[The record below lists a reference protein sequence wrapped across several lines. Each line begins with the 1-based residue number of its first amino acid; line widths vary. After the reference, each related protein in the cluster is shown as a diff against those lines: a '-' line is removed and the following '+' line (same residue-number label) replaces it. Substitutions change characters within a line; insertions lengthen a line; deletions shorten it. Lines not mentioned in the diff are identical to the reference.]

1 MTAWEKSELNIDKIA
16 LTEGVKRETCEQS
29 ELKIDKIAL
38 L

>member
-1 MTAWEKSELNIDKIA
+1 MRKSELKIDKVA
-16 LTEGVKRETCEQS
+16 LTEEVKRETCEQS